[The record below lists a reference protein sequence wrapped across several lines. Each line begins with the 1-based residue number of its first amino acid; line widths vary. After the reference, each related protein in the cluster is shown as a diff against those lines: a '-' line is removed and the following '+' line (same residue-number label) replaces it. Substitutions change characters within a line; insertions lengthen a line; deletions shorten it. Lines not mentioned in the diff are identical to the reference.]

1 MTPNRFAIFQG
12 EIVPIEQAQ
21 ISIMSHIVNYG
32 TGAFGGIR
40 AYWNAD
46 HQQLYVFRIEDHTTR
61 LLQSAHLLMM
71 TFGSSP
77 RALAD
82 QILELIR
89 REGYQHDTYVRPL
102 VYKSNPIIGVKLH
115 DLKDEFA
122 AFAVPFGRYIEKEEG
137 LRAHVSSWRRV
148 EDNVIPARGKIVGS
162 YVNSAFAKTEAVLN
176 GFDEAIVLNH
186 RGHVAEGSAE
196 NIFLVRQGQLI
207 TPALHDGILEGIT
220 RRTLIELARN
230 ALGLTVVERSIDRS
244 ELYIAEEAFFCGTGC
259 QVAAITEIDR
269 RAVADGQMG
278 PLTRQLRDLY
288 FRVVKGDEPAYRH
301 WCYPVYPETAQ
312 AS

>member
-12 EIVPIEQAQ
+12 EIVPIEKAQ

-40 AYWNAD
+40 AYWNEG
-46 HQQLYVFRIEDHTTR
+46 QKQLYVFRLEDHTTR

-71 TFGSSP
+71 KFDTSP
-77 RALAD
+77 KKLAE
-82 QILELIR
+82 QIVELIR
-89 REGYQHDTYVRPL
+89 KEGYQLDTYVRPL

-115 DLKDEFA
+115 DLRDDFA

-162 YVNSAFAKTEAVLN
+162 YVNSAFAKSEAVLN

-196 NIFLVRQGQLI
+196 NVFLVRHGELI

-220 RRTLIELARN
+220 RRTLIQLAREVF
-230 ALGLTVVERSIDRS
+230 GLKVVERSIDRS
-244 ELYIAEEAFFCGTGC
+244 ELYIADEAFFCGTGC

-269 RAVADGQMG
+269 RPVANGVMG
-278 PLTRQLRDLY
+278 PVTRQLRDFY
-288 FRVVKGDEPAYRH
+288 FRVVKGEEPAWRH
-301 WCYPVYPETAQ
+301 WCTPVYSHER
-312 AS
+312 